1 MLVTNEVQ
9 TDAIRI
15 ASYRC
20 DAGPDAQP
28 FTELHEGYSVS
39 YVRKGSFGYRTR
51 GRAYELVA
59 GSVLVGCPGDEYVC
73 THDHHVCGD
82 ECLAFHLSP
91 GFVDLI
97 GGDRKT
103 WRTGGVPPLAE
114 LVVIGELVQAAAD
127 GQSDVGLD
135 ELGMWF
141 ASRFVEVVSGRT
153 KPRAP
158 ASAAAR
164 DRRRAVDAAMWID
177 ANSQHDI
184 GLDGA
189 AAEAGLSSFHFLRL
203 FSQVLGVTPHQYLVR
218 SRLRHAAR
226 LLADDDG
233 RPVTEVALDVGFAD
247 LSNFVRTFHR
257 AAGVSPGGF
266 RKAAQ
271 GDRKI
276 FQERIAAL
284 FDDELLTNP
293 SSRKPSCTTT
303 SD

>member
-1 MLVTNEVQ
+1 MLVLSELK

-20 DAGPDAQP
+20 DAGPDAKP
-28 FTELHEGYSVS
+28 FTELHGGHSVS

-51 GRAYELVA
+51 GQSYELVA
-59 GSVLVGCPGDEYVC
+59 GSVLVGCAGDEYMC
-73 THDHHVCGD
+73 THDNHVCGD

-114 LVVIGELVQAAAD
+114 LVVLGELAQAAAEGHGD
-127 GQSDVGLD
+127 IGLD

-141 ASRFVEVVSGRT
+141 ASRFVDVVADR
-153 KPRAP
+153 KQRPAP
-158 ASAAAR
+158 TAASR
-164 DRRRAVDAAMWID
+164 DRRRAVEAAMWID
-177 ANSQHDI
+177 AHSASDI
-184 GLDGA
+184 GLDRA

-203 FSQVLGVTPHQYLVR
+203 FSRVLGVTPHQYLVR

-226 LLADDDG
+226 LLADDRE

-257 AAGVSPGGF
+257 AAGVSPGAF
-266 RKAAQ
+266 RKAAR
-271 GDRKI
+271 GERKI
-276 FQERIAAL
+276 LQDRIAAL
-284 FDDELLTNP
+284 LDDGRLAPP
-293 SSRKPSCTTT
+293 SGRAPSL
-303 SD
+303 